1 MGKMRNLKSTSVVSS
16 RTAAE
21 SSMPSTNQESLRKLI
36 QFDEDL
42 CGGDRDDD
50 DGDRDDDDG
59 DGDDGDG
66 DTVQL
71 MVSKLTCDKE
81 GEERREKKRPYSRLA
96 FTDLCFSQT
105 RFLHLQLTFGG
116 KRICFF

>member
-1 MGKMRNLKSTSVVSS
+1 MH
-16 RTAAE
+16 
-21 SSMPSTNQESLRKLI
+21 STNQESLRKLI
-36 QFDEDL
+36 QVDEDL
-42 CGGDRDDD
+42 CG
-50 DGDRDDDDG
+50 GDRDDDDG

-81 GEERREKKRPYSRLA
+81 GEVRREKKRPYSRLT

-105 RFLHLQLTFGG
+105 RFLHLQLW
-116 KRICFF
+116 ISS

>member
-1 MGKMRNLKSTSVVSS
+1 M
-16 RTAAE
+16 
-21 SSMPSTNQESLRKLI
+21 I

-42 CGGDRDDD
+42 CG
-50 DGDRDDDDG
+50 GDRDDDDG

-81 GEERREKKRPYSRLA
+81 GEVRREKKRPYSRLT

-105 RFLHLQLTFGG
+105 RFLHLQLCISF
-116 KRICFF
+116 RWEERMLF